1 MKRVRVLVANRP
13 RLIRELVMATIS
25 DQPDIEI
32 VGEVADEDQL
42 VEVVEQVQP
51 DVLILA
57 MDDPEKRVGQ
67 CGFLLGRYPQMK
79 ILALAPEQNRGTY
92 YWASIDIQTSREL
105 RSRHLERGSRA
116 PVAGGSRAKLRLAPA
131 IAPWGVRTQG
141 SGTCDVLLELTP
153 CQEAE

>member
-42 VEVVEQVQP
+42 IEVVEQVQP

-57 MDDPEKRVGQ
+57 MDEPEKRIGQ

-79 ILALAPEQNRGTY
+79 ILALAPEQNRGVY
-92 YWASIDIQTSREL
+92 YWASIDIRTKPVESSEAGILNAVRE
-105 RSRHLERGSRA
+105 R
-116 PVAGGSRAKLRLAPA
+116 P
-131 IAPWGVRTQG
+131 
-141 SGTCDVLLELTP
+141 LLVGAVP
-153 CQEAE
+153 I

>member
-42 VEVVEQVQP
+42 IEVVEQVQP

-57 MDDPEKRVGQ
+57 MDEPEKRIGQ
-67 CGFLLGRYPQMK
+67 CGFLLGRFPQMK

-92 YWASIDIQTSREL
+92 YWASIDIRTKPVESSEAGILNAVRE
-105 RSRHLERGSRA
+105 R
-116 PVAGGSRAKLRLAPA
+116 P
-131 IAPWGVRTQG
+131 
-141 SGTCDVLLELTP
+141 LLVGAVP
-153 CQEAE
+153 N